1 VHTATNKLQE
11 RGGAI
16 QEGKVHNSEER
27 IKELEAPISRL
38 DNDVK
43 ENCEQKELHGE
54 HHPPVSIILE
64 VEPLVTSCQG
74 RMQLRFQVLGALV
87 DFKYRIVVQH
97 MDVVL
102 LQWQEI
108 SFSPIDD
115 SAPHK
120 ITADLAIMES
130 TKSDLF
136 RFVIEVFDQQ
146 AGLKEE
152 MAMLATRDVSIPLLK
167 REHT

>member
-102 LQWQEI
+102 LQWCQNSRFKARNYVDLYCE
-108 SFSPIDD
+108 SDWDYVNDD
-115 SAPHK
+115 SRRRD
-120 ITADLAIMES
+120 TACVRA
-130 TKSDLF
+130 
-136 RFVIEVFDQQ
+136 V
-146 AGLKEE
+146 
-152 MAMLATRDVSIPLLK
+152 
-167 REHT
+167 